1 MKSISVCVLSL
12 LVACSITATGEPKK
26 STLIVELENTQTSN
40 LIKKIFYEYPT
51 QEPRR
56 KAGYLKKRLKEI
68 EERVELRYL
77 SKNNKKEIA
86 ILEFLAN
93 KESSLKK
100 DTSFS
105 NRVRYLSSLSYPIE
119 AGFSM
124 LMKEKAEIEK
134 NLSESRLEFLN
145 PQILG
150 QSKIHESLFFES
162 NDYGRQKYLDLLAY
176 ELKNTENLALSILRN
191 YPKSTL
197 KVVGE
202 AEANFS
208 FYYRDRVLRINIDN
222 VETMPKDETIALAA
236 FFGLPGAGAIE
247 EENTISLSKFLYLP
261 SYNLGWAAYSLN
273 EIAKSDPENSEAYLR
288 FSKLIVVLGLT
299 DLNIHSGKWTSYEG
313 REFLKKNSYY
323 SANREQLF
331 LEQLQ
336 ARPGLF
342 LSINLGKIFFNEM
355 KRKCLEKSSSDFC
368 GKSLNQLIVDQG
380 TVPLPYLKNLL
391 IERFLSNSLP

>member
-1 MKSISVCVLSL
+1 MKYINVCVFFL

-40 LIKKIFYEYPT
+40 LIKTIFYEYPT
-51 QEPRR
+51 QEPKR
-56 KAGYLKKRLKEI
+56 KAGYLKKRLKEF
-68 EERVELRYL
+68 EERIELRYL

-86 ILEFLAN
+86 VLEFLAN

-105 NRVRYLSSLSYPIE
+105 NRVRYLSSLTYPIE
-119 AGFSM
+119 GCFSM

-134 NLSESRLEFLN
+134 NLSKSQLEFLT
-145 PQILG
+145 PR
-150 QSKIHESLFFES
+150 QSKTHESLFFES

-176 ELKNTENLALSILRN
+176 ELKNTENLAFTILRN
-191 YPKSTL
+191 YPKSAL

-202 AEANFS
+202 TEANFS

-222 VETMPKDETIALAA
+222 METMPKDETIALAA

-313 REFLKKNSYY
+313 REFIKKNSYY
-323 SANREQLF
+323 SSNREQLF
-331 LEQLQ
+331 LEQVQ

-355 KRKCLEKSSSDFC
+355 KRKCLEKSSLDFC
-368 GKSLNQLIVDQG
+368 GKALNQLIVDQG
-380 TVPLPYLKNLL
+380 TVPLQYLKNLL
-391 IERFLSNSLP
+391 IERFFSNSLS

>member
-1 MKSISVCVLSL
+1 MKSTSVCVLFL
-12 LVACSITATGEPKK
+12 LVACSVTATGESKK
-26 STLIVELENTQTSN
+26 NTLIVELENDQASN

-56 KAGYLKKRLKEI
+56 KAGYLKKKLRKI
-68 EERVELRYL
+68 EERVDPHYL

-86 ILEFLAN
+86 ILEFLAD

-105 NRVRYLSSLSYPIE
+105 NRVRYLSSLSYPLE
-119 AGFSM
+119 RSLSM
-124 LMKEKAEIEK
+124 LITEKTEIEK
-134 NLSESRLEFLN
+134 SLSESRLELLN
-145 PQILG
+145 PLILG
-150 QSKIHESLFFES
+150 QSKTHGPLFFES
-162 NDYGRQKYLDLLAY
+162 NDSGRQKYLDLLAY
-176 ELKNTENLALSILRN
+176 ELENTENLALSILRN
-191 YPKSTL
+191 YPKSAL
-197 KVVGE
+197 KVIGE
-202 AEANFS
+202 REANFS

-222 VETMPKDETIALAA
+222 LETLPKDETIALAA

-273 EIAKSDPENSEAYLR
+273 KLARSDPENSKAYLR

-313 REFLKKNSYY
+313 REFLKKNSHYT
-323 SANREQLF
+323 ANREYLF

-336 ARPGLF
+336 ASPGLF
-342 LSINLGKIFFNEM
+342 LSINLGKFFLNEM

-368 GKSLNQLIVDQG
+368 GKALNQLIVDQG
-380 TVPLPYLKNLL
+380 AVPLPYLENLL
-391 IERFLSNSLP
+391 AERFF